1 MPKSCYDFVKW
12 EEFKTGFSCGGKLTF
27 KHVKGG
33 VILVETDFTI
43 KEEKTISNIVKF
55 DKQWYNKIKF
65 KMNTKERGINMDFL
79 YSLINNDGVKLLIIV
94 IVLDTIFGILRAIKE
109 KSLNSCIGIDGIIR
123 KTGMLISIIFLALI
137 DSIVNID
144 LIGFIPEN
152 VKNVLQFGKVGIS
165 DIFNLL
171 FIIFEIL
178 SIFKNMILCK
188 LPIPKKLQEFL
199 ENAMKEMTGEIKEKG
214 E

>member
-1 MPKSCYDFVKW
+1 
-12 EEFKTGFSCGGKLTF
+12 
-27 KHVKGG
+27 
-33 VILVETDFTI
+33 
-43 KEEKTISNIVKF
+43 
-55 DKQWYNKIKF
+55 
-65 KMNTKERGINMDFL
+65 MDFI

-152 VKNVLQFGKVGIS
+152 VKNVLKFGKVGIS

>member
-1 MPKSCYDFVKW
+1 
-12 EEFKTGFSCGGKLTF
+12 
-27 KHVKGG
+27 
-33 VILVETDFTI
+33 
-43 KEEKTISNIVKF
+43 
-55 DKQWYNKIKF
+55 
-65 KMNTKERGINMDFL
+65 MNFL

-188 LPIPKKLQEFL
+188 LPIPKKLQIYL
-199 ENAMKEMTGEIKEKG
+199 EDIMKEFTGEIK
-214 E
+214 

>member
-1 MPKSCYDFVKW
+1 
-12 EEFKTGFSCGGKLTF
+12 
-27 KHVKGG
+27 
-33 VILVETDFTI
+33 
-43 KEEKTISNIVKF
+43 
-55 DKQWYNKIKF
+55 
-65 KMNTKERGINMDFL
+65 MNFL

-188 LPIPKKLQEFL
+188 LPIPKKLQIYL
-199 ENAMKEMTGEIKEKG
+199 EDIMKQFTGEIKEREEDKNG
-214 E
+214 AK

>member
-1 MPKSCYDFVKW
+1 
-12 EEFKTGFSCGGKLTF
+12 
-27 KHVKGG
+27 
-33 VILVETDFTI
+33 
-43 KEEKTISNIVKF
+43 
-55 DKQWYNKIKF
+55 
-65 KMNTKERGINMDFL
+65 MNFL

-137 DSIVNID
+137 DIIVNID

-188 LPIPKKLQEFL
+188 LPIPKKLQIYL
-199 ENAMKEMTGEIKEKG
+199 EDIMKEFTGEIKESEGDKN
-214 E
+214 EEK